1 MFQAFYSYLY
11 THKSYEWVL
20 LLTVSQY
27 KFYKC
32 SSWGIEVDKHAPGF
46 SDSKWESR
54 GFSLSV
60 TSSSILSTV

>member
-1 MFQAFYSYLY
+1 MFQEFYSYLY

-27 KFYKC
+27 KFYKW
-32 SSWGIEVDKHAPGF
+32 SSWGTEVDKHAQGF

-54 GFSLSV
+54 GFNLSV
-60 TSSSILSTV
+60 TSTSILSTM